1 MSNNANLIELVN
13 RSQPMPTLSARYA
26 HVNTANVVSALRET
40 GFEIAQAQAARVR
53 NQDKQGF
60 QKHLFRLRREGQVE
74 INGVYPEVLLRNSYD
89 GTSAFEVSVGLFRMV
104 CLNGLMASQG
114 LSFHAKVRHIGNA
127 LDEVTRQIQI
137 AASESDKLLGVVDQ
151 WQSVKLDEN
160 RAKLFSYRA
169 AALLVPD
176 HALATATLKPTADTL
191 LTSCR
196 TDDVDSTLWNVF
208 NRVQENAM
216 RGRYVIPREHLGLQH
231 RSPFVK
237 ARAIKGLD
245 RSIQFNRDL
254 WQLASE
260 FAA

>member
-1 MSNNANLIELVN
+1 MNNVNLIDLVN
-13 RSQPMPTLSARYA
+13 KSKPMPILSARYA
-26 HVNTANVVSALRET
+26 HVNTANIVSALRET
-40 GFEIAQAQAARVR
+40 GFEVAKAQAARVR
-53 NQDKQGF
+53 KEEKQGF

-89 GTSAFEVSVGLFRMV
+89 GTSAFEVSVGLFRVV

-114 LSFHAKVRHIGNA
+114 LSFHAKVRHTGNA
-127 LDEVTRQIQI
+127 LDEVTRQVQI
-137 AASESDKLLGVVDQ
+137 ATSESDKLLGVVDR
-151 WQSVKLDEN
+151 WQATKLD
-160 RAKLFSYRA
+160 AYQVDLFSLRA
-169 AALLVPD
+169 AALVVPD
-176 HALATATLKPTADTL
+176 HARTSASLKITANGLVQPYRESDAEN
-191 LTSCR
+191 
-196 TDDVDSTLWNVF
+196 TLWNVF
-208 NRVQENAM
+208 NCAQENAM
-216 RGRYVIPREHLGLQH
+216 KGRYVIPREYFGLQH